1 MQWQSDDE
9 RGYSWL
15 FLNISRSWKTS
26 LLVTMVIIVASVVF
40 YVWYGNVV
48 GDRHGDS
55 VAGLIFAVAG
65 TFFMIMAAVGFTL
78 RRQARKRYV
87 GQLNTLLNWHVCF
100 GVLALVMIVLHAFGN
115 FNPRSGTYALY
126 AMIALVIAGIIGRA
140 LDRMMPRFI
149 AQEVSKALTV
159 QGEDRIESI
168 SRKLQSIVVHNK
180 QELRTFQPLQGKSP
194 SPLSMPGMPG
204 MPSKMGGT
212 GSSPAVLQSSWD
224 MAYISL
230 DETPQELS
238 RDNSQYR
245 FVPDR
250 RSTLARPGALYPG
263 AQEHMSAIAEVQQAL
278 KQEAFF
284 RFVIRFWRVF
294 HIALAVVTVGLT
306 LWHLEFAFSLIIPA
320 IQKFGIGYLFH

>member
-9 RGYSWL
+9 RGYSWF
-15 FLNISRSWKTS
+15 FLNISRPWKIS
-26 LLVTMVIIVASVVF
+26 FLVTVAIIVAGVIF
-40 YVWYGNVV
+40 YIWYGNVV

-55 VAGLIFAVAG
+55 AGGLVFAVAG
-65 TFFMIMAAVGFTL
+65 TFFMIMASVGFTL

-87 GQLNTLLNWHVCF
+87 GQLNALLNWHVCF
-100 GVLALVMIVLHAFGN
+100 GILAVVMIFLHAYGN

-126 AMIALVIAGIIGRA
+126 AMIALVIVGIIGRV
-140 LDRMMPRFI
+140 LDRMMPRMI
-149 AQEVSKALTV
+149 TQEVSKALTV

-180 QELRTFQPLQGKSP
+180 QELRAFQPPGRAA

-204 MPSKMGGT
+204 KMGGA
-212 GSSPAVLQSSWD
+212 GGGPAVLQSSWD

-230 DETPQELS
+230 EETPQEVS
-238 RDNSQYR
+238 RDNGQYR

-250 RSTLARPGALYPG
+250 RSSLARPGALYPG

-278 KQEAFF
+278 KKEEFL
-284 RFVIRFWRVF
+284 RYVIRFWRVF

-320 IQKFGIGYLFH
+320 MQKYGIGYLFAH

>member
-1 MQWQSDDE
+1 MQWQPDDE
-9 RGYSWL
+9 RGYSWF
-15 FLNISRSWKTS
+15 FLNISRPWKIS
-26 LLVTMVIIVASVVF
+26 FLVTVAIIVVSVIF
-40 YVWYGNVV
+40 YVWYGNVF
-48 GDRHGDS
+48 GDKHGDS

-65 TFFMIMAAVGFTL
+65 TLFMILASVGFTL

-87 GQLNTLLNWHVCF
+87 GQLNALLNWHIAF
-100 GVLALVMIVLHAFGN
+100 GILALVMIFLHAYGN

-126 AMIALVIAGIIGRA
+126 AMIALVIAGIIGRC
-140 LDRMMPRFI
+140 LDRMVPRMI
-149 AQEVSKALTV
+149 TDEVSKALTA

-180 QELRTFQPLQGKSP
+180 QELRGFQKTPG
-194 SPLSMPGMPG
+194 PLSMPGTPAG
-204 MPSKMGGT
+204 RKGAAGG
-212 GSSPAVLQSSWD
+212 PAVLQSSWD

-250 RSTLARPGALYPG
+250 RSNLTRPGALYPG
-263 AQEHMSAIAEVQQAL
+263 AEEHMSAIAEVQQAL
-278 KQEAFF
+278 KKEEFL
-284 RFVIRFWRVF
+284 RYVIRFWRVV
-294 HIALAVVTVGLT
+294 HIALVVLTVGLT

-320 IQKFGIGYLFH
+320 VQKFGIGYLFTH